1 MDNRVG
7 GGRVWFLLICC
18 VGVVFW
24 GTRLGAQ
31 AVEENPAI
39 EEPVEKPIKGD
50 LSGSSSMAMTG
61 TGSAGVLKPCEK
73 LHLLPQIDGPNPAAE
88 V

>member
-1 MDNRVG
+1 
-7 GGRVWFLLICC
+7 
-18 VGVVFW
+18 
-24 GTRLGAQ
+24 
-31 AVEENPAI
+31 
-39 EEPVEKPIKGD
+39 
-50 LSGSSSMAMTG
+50 MTG